1 MKPGD
6 DYQCPQC
13 KKETFLKKESVMDG
27 WTKKGDVLKCAS
39 CGHVACELSEKTN
52 SETHSSDPLKS
63 SAAERFKSILGVDD
77 FEKKPVIDSSEEET
91 RFCKDCIHLIP
102 HPFILRCSRFNK
114 DVNPMDDCPD
124 FKKRIGK

>member
-63 SAAERFKSILGVDD
+63 FSLITRLNIVFDCKERL
-77 FEKKPVIDSSEEET
+77 
-91 RFCKDCIHLIP
+91 
-102 HPFILRCSRFNK
+102 
-114 DVNPMDDCPD
+114 
-124 FKKRIGK
+124 